1 MGGVL
6 AVLLMILLIIFANFG
21 AVLAGATRV
30 SNFTQFDSSC
40 NTSCNTP
47 LELEDKR
54 GIPTGANPLH
64 NR

>member
-30 SNFTQFDSSC
+30 SNFSQFDSSC

-47 LELEDKR
+47 LEDKR